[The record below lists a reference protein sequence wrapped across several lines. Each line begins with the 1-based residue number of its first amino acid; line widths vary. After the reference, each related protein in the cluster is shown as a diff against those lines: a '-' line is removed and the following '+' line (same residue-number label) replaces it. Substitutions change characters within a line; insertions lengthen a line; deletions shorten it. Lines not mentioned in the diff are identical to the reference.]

1 MYLCLIQFV
10 SVCATVFVSSTS
22 SLAVSLSVFPWLCT
36 LCNCIFIGICI
47 CIFSGLNIFSCIC
60 RCLCVLI
67 FIYICLCIFLFLC
80 TCVSVLVCVSISL
93 HASVLYHSGRLS
105 TSVTQSISIE
115 YSDYIIFMSS
125 AMRILWLF

>member
-60 RCLCVLI
+60 RCLFMCFDLYLYLFVYLFMSVYLCI
-67 FIYICLCIFLFLC
+67 CSCLCIYIPSRIC
-80 TCVSVLVCVSISL
+80 TVSQWTVVHISYTIYFYRIFR
-93 HASVLYHSGRLS
+93 LYNFY
-105 TSVTQSISIE
+105 V
-115 YSDYIIFMSS
+115 
-125 AMRILWLF
+125 